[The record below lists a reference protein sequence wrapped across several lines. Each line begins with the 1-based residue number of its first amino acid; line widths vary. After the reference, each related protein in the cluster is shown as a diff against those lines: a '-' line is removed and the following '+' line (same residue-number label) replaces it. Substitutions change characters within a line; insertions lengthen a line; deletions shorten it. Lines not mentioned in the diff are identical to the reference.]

1 MVNECVNMKLIRLN
15 EFRRANIMLK
25 DLFSYTSTK
34 AQFATDKNLKKQN
47 FKEAIDQIEAALRG
61 EDSAPTE
68 VKQFIEIS
76 KRIPP
81 L

>member
-1 MVNECVNMKLIRLN
+1 MP
-15 EFRRANIMLK
+15 K

-61 EDSAPTE
+61 EDPAPTE
-68 VKQFIEIS
+68 VMQFIRTS
-76 KRIPP
+76 KRMPFLTIYHIAATE
-81 L
+81 